1 MRKLGTEKYYHKL
14 ISIVIGLQL
23 WQQLNIHEASSV
35 EVKKTLLPRKKED
48 CDN

>member
-23 WQQLNIHEASSV
+23 WQQLNIHEPSFG

-48 CDN
+48 YDN